1 MRKIILGLFVFVS
14 CYSNAQEIKIN
25 WRDDAGRNFSITAPS
40 GYFSYGLISGDNV
53 EYGDKYSSNQ
63 GDVIKIGDSKIE
75 YADKYSEFF
84 GKIVKVGNVKIEY
97 GDKYSFDRGKVIKV
111 GGLSIEYEDKYS
123 DNPGRFKK
131 TKGSVR

>member
-63 GDVIKIGDSKIE
+63 GDVIKIV
-75 YADKYSEFF
+75 ADQLEENY
-84 GKIVKVGNVKIEY
+84 NMN
-97 GDKYSFDRGKVIKV
+97 DRVLNIIK
-111 GGLSIEYEDKYS
+111 LE
-123 DNPGRFKK
+123 NN
-131 TKGSVR
+131 

>member
-1 MRKIILGLFVFVS
+1 MRKIIFGFLILIG

-25 WRDDAGRNFSITAPS
+25 WSDEAGREFSITAPT
-40 GYFSYGLISGDNV
+40 GHFSYGMISGDKI

-63 GDVIKIGDSKIE
+63 GDIIKIGDSKVE

-84 GKIVKVGNVKIEY
+84 RKIIKVGNVKIEY
-97 GDKYSFDRGKVIKV
+97 ADKYSFDRGKVIKV